1 MCEKF
6 EKEKRGKGKKKKNSS
21 LRNPI
26 NDKQFLFVVRKWN
39 KAFCKDLHVY

>member
-6 EKEKRGKGKKKKNSS
+6 EKGKGKKERKHFFTSS

-26 NDKQFLFVVRKWN
+26 NNKQFLFVVSKWN
-39 KAFCKDLHVY
+39 KAFCEDLHV